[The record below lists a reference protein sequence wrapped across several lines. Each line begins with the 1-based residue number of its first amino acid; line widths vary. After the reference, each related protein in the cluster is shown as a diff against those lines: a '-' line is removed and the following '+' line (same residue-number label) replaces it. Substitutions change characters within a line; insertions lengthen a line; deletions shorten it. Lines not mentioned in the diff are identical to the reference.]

1 MTEEFDFQAILNKL
15 GDALTGDVKEV
26 KVMREG
32 KPMTFRV
39 KF

>member
-26 KVMREG
+26 KYFLEM
-32 KPMTFRV
+32 
-39 KF
+39 